1 MDAAER
7 IPRATSAVF
16 LFLLPVFSLLV
27 SSSLTA
33 QTRTV
38 GRVLDADSTPV
49 AGIRVVLHRIGQ
61 QVQGPI
67 DSSRSD
73 RRGRFYFVFRPDTA
87 AFYLISGRYAG
98 IEYFSAPISTNPRRP
113 DTAVTVLV
121 YDTSSSAPIH
131 LEARHLVVTR
141 PDQDGARS
149 VLDLVILRNAGRLTR
164 VAPDTV
170 RPSWSVPLP
179 EGTQGL
185 DVGESDISSQ
195 ALARRG
201 DSLLVS
207 AAIAPGE
214 KQLTLQYR
222 IPAGQ
227 NSMALPIGSPGI
239 TVNVLAEETGAKVT
253 GPGLA
258 LADSQVIQGRSF
270 RRWTGTV
277 PGSSVIRIA
286 LPGQQRAPRWLLIAL
301 VAGLAVALA
310 AIGWYV
316 LSRRSG
322 AQVSSERMP
331 QGSADALV
339 SAIAALDAQYL
350 GREQDTPEPEWRE
363 YQLERVRLKAALE
376 ASLAAGGRNP

>member
-1 MDAAER
+1 MHAAER
-7 IPRATSAVF
+7 NPWAFSAVF
-16 LFLLPVFSLLV
+16 VSFLPLLSLLV
-27 SSSLTA
+27 STSLVA
-33 QTRTV
+33 QTRTA
-38 GRVLDADSTPV
+38 GRVLDADSAPV
-49 AGIRVVLHRIGQ
+49 PGVRVVLHRIGQ
-61 QVQGPI
+61 QAQGPI

-73 RRGRFYFVFRPDTA
+73 RGGRFHFTFRPDTA

-98 IEYFSAPISTNPRRP
+98 IEYFSAPISTNPRRA

-121 YDTSSSAPIH
+121 YDTSSSAPIQ

-149 VLDLVILRNAGRLTR
+149 VLDLVILKNPGRLTR

-179 EGTQGL
+179 DGTEGL

-195 ALARRG
+195 ALARKG
-201 DSLLVS
+201 DSLLVA

-222 IPAGQ
+222 IPAGR
-227 NSMALPIGSPGI
+227 NSISLPIGNPGM
-239 TVNVLAEETGAKVT
+239 TVNVLAEETGAKVA

-277 PGSSVIRIA
+277 PGSSVVRVA
-286 LPGQQRAPRWLLIAL
+286 LPGQPRTPHWLLIAL
-301 VAGLAVALA
+301 VAGLAAALA
-310 AIGWYV
+310 TTGWYV

-322 AQVSSERMP
+322 TVIQ
-331 QGSADALV
+331 SADTLV
-339 SAIAALDAQYL
+339 SAIAALDARYL
-350 GREQDTPEPEWRE
+350 GQEQDTPEQEWRE
-363 YQLERVRLKAALE
+363 YQLERSRLKAALE
-376 ASLAAGGRNP
+376 TSLAAGRPNP

>member
-1 MDAAER
+1 MHAAER
-7 IPRATSAVF
+7 NPWAFSAVF
-16 LFLLPVFSLLV
+16 VSFLPLLSLLV
-27 SSSLTA
+27 STSLVA
-33 QTRTV
+33 QTRTA
-38 GRVLDADSTPV
+38 GRVLDADSAPV
-49 AGIRVVLHRIGQ
+49 PGVRVVLHRIGQ
-61 QVQGPI
+61 QAQGPI

-73 RRGRFYFVFRPDTA
+73 RGGRFHFTFRPDTA

-98 IEYFSAPISTNPRRP
+98 IEYFSAPISTNPRRA

-121 YDTSSSAPIH
+121 YDTSSSAPIQ

-149 VLDLVILRNAGRLTR
+149 VLDLVILKNPGRLTR

-179 EGTQGL
+179 DGTEGL

-195 ALARRG
+195 ALARKG
-201 DSLLVS
+201 DSLLVA

-222 IPAGQ
+222 IPAGR
-227 NSMALPIGSPGI
+227 NSISLPIGNPGMR
-239 TVNVLAEETGAKVT
+239 VNVLAEETGAKVA

-277 PGSSVIRIA
+277 PGSSVVRVA
-286 LPGQQRAPRWLLIAL
+286 LPGQPRTPHWLLIAL
-301 VAGLAVALA
+301 VAGLAAALA
-310 AIGWYV
+310 TTGWYV

-322 AQVSSERMP
+322 TVIE
-331 QGSADALV
+331 SADTLV
-339 SAIAALDAQYL
+339 SAIAALDARYL
-350 GREQDTPEPEWRE
+350 GQEQDTPEQEWRE
-363 YQLERVRLKAALE
+363 YQLERSRLKAALE
-376 ASLAAGGRNP
+376 TSLAAGRPNP

>member
-7 IPRATSAVF
+7 NPRAFSAVF
-16 LFLLPVFSLLV
+16 VSFLPVLFLLVATSLV
-27 SSSLTA
+27 A
-33 QTRTV
+33 QTRAA
-38 GRVLDADSTPV
+38 GRVLDADSAPV

-61 QVQGPI
+61 DVQGPI

-73 RRGRFYFVFRPDTA
+73 RRGRFHFIFTPDTA

-98 IEYFSAPISTNPRRP
+98 IEYFSTPISTNPRRA

-121 YDTSSSAPIH
+121 YDTSSSAPIR

-149 VLDLVILRNAGRLTR
+149 VLDLVILKNTGRLTR

-179 EGTQGL
+179 EPTEGL

-201 DSLLVS
+201 DSLLVA

-222 IPAGQ
+222 IAAGR
-227 NSMALPIGSPGI
+227 NSITLGIGNPGM
-239 TVNVLAEETGAKVT
+239 TVNVLAEESGAKVT

-277 PGSSVIRIA
+277 PRSSVIRIT
-286 LPGQQRAPRWLLIAL
+286 LPGQRHAPRWLLIAL

-310 AIGWYV
+310 ASGWYV
-316 LSRRSG
+316 LSRHAR
-322 AQVSSERMP
+322 ATIE
-331 QGSADALV
+331 SADALV

-350 GREQDTPEPEWRE
+350 GHEQDTPEQEWRE
-363 YQLERVRLKAALE
+363 YQLERSRLKASLE
-376 ASLAAGGRNP
+376 TSLAAGGRNP

>member
-7 IPRATSAVF
+7 NPRAFSAV
-16 LFLLPVFSLLV
+16 VVSLL
-27 SSSLTA
+27 SLLSLFVATSLDA
-33 QTRTV
+33 QTRTA
-38 GRVLDADSTPV
+38 GRVLDADSVPV
-49 AGIRVVLHRIGQ
+49 AGVRVVLHRIGQ
-61 QVQGPI
+61 AVQGPM
-67 DSSRSD
+67 DSSWSD
-73 RRGRFYFVFRPDTA
+73 RRGRFRFVFRPDTA

-98 IEYFSAPISTNPRRP
+98 IEYFSAPISTNPRRA
-113 DTAVTVLV
+113 DTAVVVLV
-121 YDTSSSAPIH
+121 YDTSSSAPLR

-149 VLDLVILRNAGRLTR
+149 VLDLVILKNPGRLTR

-185 DVGESDISSQ
+185 DVGEGDISSQ

-201 DSLLVS
+201 DSLLVA

-222 IPAGQ
+222 IPAGR
-227 NSMALPIGSPGI
+227 NSIALPVGPPGM
-239 TVNVLAEETGAKVT
+239 TVNVLAEEVGAKVS

-270 RRWTGTV
+270 RRWTGSV

-286 LPGQQRAPRWLLIAL
+286 LPGQPRTPRWLLLAL

-310 AIGWYV
+310 TTGGYV

-322 AQVSSERMP
+322 AVVQP
-331 QGSADALV
+331 GDALV
-339 SAIAALDAQYL
+339 SAIAVLDARYL
-350 GREQDTPEPEWRE
+350 GREQDTPEAEWRD
-363 YQLERVRLKAALE
+363 YQLERSRLKAALE

>member
-1 MDAAER
+1 MEAAER
-7 IPRATSAVF
+7 NPRAFSAV
-16 LFLLPVFSLLV
+16 VVSVLLV
-27 SSSLTA
+27 LSPLVSTSLVA
-33 QTRTV
+33 QTRTM
-38 GRVLDADSTPV
+38 GRVLDADSAPV
-49 AGIRVVLHRIGQ
+49 AGVRVVLHRIGQ
-61 QVQGPI
+61 QLQGPI

-73 RRGRFYFVFRPDTA
+73 RRGRFHFVFRPDTA

-121 YDTSSSAPIH
+121 YDTSSSAPIQ

-141 PDQDGARS
+141 PDQDGTRS
-149 VLDLVILRNAGRLTR
+149 VLDLVILKNPSRITR
-164 VAPDTV
+164 VAPDTI

-201 DSLLVS
+201 DSLLVA

-222 IPAGQ
+222 IPAGR
-227 NSMALPIGSPGI
+227 NAIALPVGKAGMP
-239 TVNVLAEETGAKVT
+239 VNVLAEEIGAKVT
-253 GPGLA
+253 GAGLA
-258 LADSQVIQGRSF
+258 LADSQIIQGRSF

-277 PGSSVIRIA
+277 PASSVIRIV
-286 LPGQQRAPRWLLIAL
+286 LPGQQRAPRWLLVAL
-301 VAGLAVALA
+301 VAGLAVALT

-316 LSRRSG
+316 LSRRSR
-322 AQVSSERMP
+322 APVSAERMP
-331 QGSADALV
+331 QGSADALIT
-339 SAIAALDAQYL
+339 AIAALDAQYL
-350 GREQDTPEPEWRE
+350 GQEQRTPEEEWRE
-363 YQLERVRLKAALE
+363 YQLERSRLKAALE

>member
-1 MDAAER
+1 
-7 IPRATSAVF
+7 
-16 LFLLPVFSLLV
+16 LV
-27 SSSLTA
+27 A
-33 QTRTV
+33 QTRAL
-38 GRVLDADSTPV
+38 GRVLDADSAPV

-61 QVQGPI
+61 DAQGPI

-73 RRGRFYFVFRPDTA
+73 RRGRFHFVFTPDTA

-98 IEYFSAPISTNPRRP
+98 IEYFSTPISTNPRRA

-121 YDTSSSAPIH
+121 YDTSSSAPIQ

-149 VLDLVILRNAGRLTR
+149 VLDLVILKNAGRLTR

-170 RPSWSVPLP
+170 RPSWSVLLP
-179 EGTQGL
+179 EGTEGL

-201 DSLLVS
+201 DSLLIA

-222 IPAGQ
+222 IPAGR
-227 NSMALPIGSPGI
+227 NSIALPIGNPGMP
-239 TVNVLAEETGAKVT
+239 VNVLAEESGAKVT

-277 PGSSVIRIA
+277 PGSSLIRIV
-286 LPGQQRAPRWLLIAL
+286 LPGRPRAPRWLLIAL
-301 VAGLAVALA
+301 VAGLAVGLA
-310 AIGWYV
+310 GTGWYV

-322 AQVSSERMP
+322 PAVA
-331 QGSADALV
+331 SADALV
-339 SAIAALDAQYL
+339 SAIAALDARYL
-350 GREQDTPEPEWRE
+350 GQEQDTPEQEWRE
-363 YQLERVRLKAALE
+363 YQVERSRLKAALE
-376 ASLAAGGRNP
+376 ASLAARGRNP

>member
-1 MDAAER
+1 MHAAER
-7 IPRATSAVF
+7 NPWAFSAVF
-16 LFLLPVFSLLV
+16 VSFLPLLSLLV
-27 SSSLTA
+27 STSLVA
-33 QTRTV
+33 QTRTA
-38 GRVLDADSTPV
+38 GRVLDADSAPV
-49 AGIRVVLHRIGQ
+49 PGVRVVLHRIGQ
-61 QVQGPI
+61 QAQGPI

-73 RRGRFYFVFRPDTA
+73 RGGRFHFTFRPDTA

-98 IEYFSAPISTNPRRP
+98 IEYFSAPISTNPRRA

-121 YDTSSSAPIH
+121 YDTSSSAPIQ

-149 VLDLVILRNAGRLTR
+149 VLDLVILKNPGRLTR

-179 EGTQGL
+179 DGTEGL

-195 ALARRG
+195 ALARKG
-201 DSLLVS
+201 DSLLVA

-222 IPAGQ
+222 IPAGR
-227 NSMALPIGSPGI
+227 NSISLPIGNPGM
-239 TVNVLAEETGAKVT
+239 TVNVLAEETGAKVA

-277 PGSSVIRIA
+277 PGSSVVRVA
-286 LPGQQRAPRWLLIAL
+286 LPGQPRTPHWLLIAL
-301 VAGLAVALA
+301 VAGLAAALA
-310 AIGWYV
+310 TTGWYV

-322 AQVSSERMP
+322 TVIE
-331 QGSADALV
+331 SADTLV
-339 SAIAALDAQYL
+339 SAIAALDARYL
-350 GREQDTPEPEWRE
+350 GQEQDTPEQEWRE
-363 YQLERVRLKAALE
+363 YQLERSRLKAALE
-376 ASLAAGGRNP
+376 TSLAAGRPNP